1 MEVSFHFV
9 EDVLG
14 GASED
19 NGTGGG
25 SFALDEE
32 GEVVV
37 ADFADVEQSAL
48 CSDIGFLDLFGSVD
62 NFGAGYSGDSDVV
75 GFSDT
80 ADAGDVAFE
89 EEVLGEV
96 GYTFFGDDDIGF
108 PLEDV
113 VAHEGDLFH
122 FLFEGVAHGVL
133 GFEFHVGLTLS
144 FFVFEGAVE
153 KDDAGVSDLSSH
165 FGVGDIFVDHDT
177 VENFTVVES
186 SSGDFL
192 DSGVSFDFEVEFVAS
207 TFSEDGFGGF
217 DGEI

>member
-1 MEVSFHFV
+1 MFDAFVFAGFLVDSGRNFHFGGTSSGDHSGIGIDIFGDSETVVEVSFHFV

-19 NGTGGG
+19 DGTGGG

-153 KDDAGVSDLSSH
+153 KDDAGVSD
-165 FGVGDIFVDHDT
+165 
-177 VENFTVVES
+177 
-186 SSGDFL
+186 
-192 DSGVSFDFEVEFVAS
+192 
-207 TFSEDGFGGF
+207 
-217 DGEI
+217 